1 MQEGKKKILIVDDDP
16 DIRLFLAFSLKKA
29 GYEVLQAAN
38 GAKALDI
45 LKDGTPDLI
54 VTDAMMP
61 VLDGYELI
69 KAVKGEPASR
79 GIPMLMLTGKD
90 SEGLTEGNARPEAY
104 MRKPFATPDILA
116 LIQKLL
122 TNP

>member
-1 MQEGKKKILIVDDDP
+1 MGEGKKRILIVDDDP
-16 DIRLFLAFSLKKA
+16 DIRLFLAFGLKKA

-38 GAKALDI
+38 GAKGLEVIKEGA
-45 LKDGTPDLI
+45 PDLI

-69 KAVKGEPASR
+69 RAVKNETSTR
-79 GIPMLMLTGKD
+79 MIPILMLTGKD
-90 SEGLTEGNARPEAY
+90 SEQAGEGNPRPEAY
-104 MRKPFATPDILA
+104 MKKPFTTPDILA

-122 TNP
+122 TNT